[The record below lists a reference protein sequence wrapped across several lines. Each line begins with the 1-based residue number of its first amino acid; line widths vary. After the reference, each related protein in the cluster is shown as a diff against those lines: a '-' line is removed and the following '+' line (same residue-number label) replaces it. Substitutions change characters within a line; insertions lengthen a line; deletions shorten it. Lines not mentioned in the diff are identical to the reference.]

1 MVNNIA
7 NVQWNRPDPY
17 VFDVAEGAQA
27 DVLRTSTDLPNSK
40 LEYDSR
46 AQFYFA
52 YSSLVLYSFGLENA
66 IEVNTHIAGKRLG

>member
-1 MVNNIA
+1 MA
-7 NVQWNRPDPY
+7 DFQWNRPDPY
-17 VFDVAEGAQA
+17 VNGYKSSWGA
-27 DVLRTSTDLPNSK
+27 DGSRMSTDLPDSK

-66 IEVNTHIAGKRLG
+66 IEVREFVSADVEHR